1 MRTPRQR
8 WKSRVMGAVS
18 SIPDTELEVLE
29 RGHRGATLHL
39 EMIPDD
45 HWQQLFT
52 SAHVTWTELDGTEC
66 SIWTD
71 KEGKTCMTRT
81 PPGVPNKPEPVH

>member
-18 SIPDTELEVLE
+18 SIPDTELAVLE
-29 RGHRGATLHL
+29 EAVRGHRGATLHL

-52 SAHVTWTELDGTEC
+52 CPL
-66 SIWTD
+66 
-71 KEGKTCMTRT
+71 KEKTMPKT
-81 PPGVPNKPEPVH
+81 KKA

>member
-29 RGHRGATLHL
+29 EALRGHRGATLHL
-39 EMIPDD
+39 EMTPDD

-52 SAHVTWTELDGTEC
+52 SAHVTRTELDGTEC
-66 SIWTD
+66 SI
-71 KEGKTCMTRT
+71 GRTRRA
-81 PPGVPNKPEPVH
+81 KPA